1 MAHLYDFDFC
11 LNHTNFEFHIN
22 KTIKNNQILNDI
34 NLTFESGKIYGLQG
48 KNGSGKTMIMKAI
61 CGFVRVDDGKVIV
74 DDKIIGKDI
83 DFAPDTG
90 ALIETPGFVGGYSA
104 YQNLKDLAC
113 IRRIVDD
120 KRIEDVINMVG
131 LKMAQKKKYRQYSLG
146 MKQKLGIAAAILE
159 YPKLLILDEPTNA
172 LDEESIDNLRKIL
185 LDQKKQGTLII
196 ISSHDK
202 EELEFLADEI
212 IVIENGKVKCK

>member
-1 MAHLYDFDFC
+1 MRVKL
-11 LNHTNFEFHIN
+11 EHIN